1 MARIIVPKHLIKTN
15 HEIPALLKAQF
26 PDLLQ
31 MKVKSYSHYFYG
43 TLNQGNQ
50 TLMPIFQ
57 KENGALSIKGF
68 I

>member
-1 MARIIVPKHLIKTN
+1 
-15 HEIPALLKAQF
+15 
-26 PDLLQ
+26 LLQ